1 MFGPLLIFYLGII
14 DNMLDPRLKDKTW
27 RMSHLYKIRTKDGE
41 LKRFKRNRAQVHF
54 NANRHSRN
62 IILKSRQLGITTD
75 ETIDTLDDSLF
86 TKNMDALFIAHQK
99 EDAEEIFD
107 KKVRVAWENVP
118 AQIRNKYKVETNR
131 TNQMSFDFMD
141 GNKSSFLVKVSGR
154 SGTYRRLHISEF
166 AKVCVKEPKKAKEMI
181 TGSIPAVP
189 IDGRVDIEGTAEGE
203 IGYFYEM
210 FWEAWERERTPL
222 ATEFKAFFYNWTWD
236 DEEIAKITYVVDF
249 KDMDEG
255 EKFAEYATL
264 HRLTGQQITYYYL
277 KWLSLKK
284 DWNMLHQ
291 EYPTTPEEAF
301 VSTGNKLFDINKLE
315 QQPIREGET
324 VGDWI
329 FYAKYNP
336 MHTYGV
342 GADPSEGIGGDNA
355 TIVIIDFTEGE
366 VVGVFCSKWTTP
378 DVLAY
383 EAVRVAKIFG
393 NAILAPERNNHG
405 HAFIVVAREIYDNVY
420 EEIVVDKVKDTRT
433 KKYGFHMNSRSKPN
447 ILYALNTALNEGD
460 LTIPSKALVRECR
473 TYLRE
478 DMNEVSH
485 NDDTIGHWDRLM
497 ACAIAW
503 EMRLHADYV
512 DPNQEPEEEYDDDG
526 NKKIPSDEAMT
537 WEERFGIV

>member
-1 MFGPLLIFYLGII
+1 
-14 DNMLDPRLKDKTW
+14 MLDPRLKSKEW
-27 RMSHLYKIRTKDGE
+27 RMSHLYKIRTKRGK
-41 LKRFKRNRAQVHF
+41 LTRFKRNRAQTHF
-54 NANRHSRN
+54 NANKHSRN

-86 TKNMDALFIAHQK
+86 TKNMDSLFIAHQK

-107 KKVRVAWENVP
+107 KKVRVAWENIP

-131 TNQMSFDFMD
+131 TNQMSFDFKD

-166 AKVCVKEPKKAKEMI
+166 AKVCVKEPKKAKEML

-203 IGYFYEM
+203 LGYFYEM
-210 FWEAWERERTPL
+210 FWEAWERQREPL

-236 DEEIAKITYVVDF
+236 DEEIATINYVIPF
-249 KDMDEG
+249 TEMDQG
-255 EKFAEYATL
+255 EKFKDYAEL
-264 HRLTGQQITYYYL
+264 HKLTPQQITYYYL

-301 VSTGNKLFDINKLE
+301 VATGNKLFDINKLGE
-315 QQPIREGET
+315 QPIRDGEV
-324 VGDWI
+324 VGDWVY
-329 FYAKYNP
+329 YAKYNP

-355 TIVIIDFTEGE
+355 TIVVIDFTVGE
-366 VVGVFCSKWTTP
+366 VVAVFCSKYTP
-378 DVLAY
+378 ADVLAY
-383 EAVRVAKIFG
+383 EAVKVSKLYG

-405 HAFIVVAREIYDNVY
+405 HAFIVVAREIYDNLY
-420 EEIVVDKVKDTRT
+420 EEVIVDKVKATRT
-433 KKYGFHMNSRSKPN
+433 RKYGFHTNSRSKPN
-447 ILYALNTALNEGD
+447 ILLAMNTALNED
-460 LTIPSKALVRECR
+460 NLKIPDKALVRECR

-478 DMNEVSH
+478 DMNEVEH

-503 EMRLHADYV
+503 EMRLHADYI
-512 DPNQEPEEEYDDDG
+512 DPNQDPEQWDEDENRKIQAGDDT
-526 NKKIPSDEAMT
+526 EMT
-537 WEERFGIV
+537 WQEKFGII

>member
-1 MFGPLLIFYLGII
+1 
-14 DNMLDPRLKDKTW
+14 MLDPRLKDKTW

-41 LKRFKRNRAQVHF
+41 LKRFKRNRAQEHF
-54 NANRHSRN
+54 NANKHSRN

-75 ETIDTLDDSLF
+75 ETIDTLDDCLF
-86 TKNMDALFIAHQK
+86 SKNMDALFIAHQK

-107 KKVRVAWENVP
+107 KKVRIAWENVLP
-118 AQIRNKYKVETNR
+118 ELRAKYKVETNR
-131 TNQMSFDFMD
+131 TNQMTFDFKD

-210 FWEAWERERTPL
+210 FWEAWERPRAPL
-222 ATEFKAFFYNWTWD
+222 STEFKAFFYNWTWD
-236 DEEIAKITYVVDF
+236 DAEIAKIKVIIPF
-249 KDMDEG
+249 EEMDEG
-255 EKFAEYATL
+255 EKFKDYMIL
-264 HRLTGQQITYYYL
+264 HRLTAQEITYYYL

-301 VSTGNKLFDINKLE
+301 VSTGNKLFDINKLAE
-315 QQPIREGET
+315 QPIRDGEA
-324 VGDWI
+324 VGDWV

-336 MHTYGV
+336 MHTYGI

-355 TIVIIDFTEGE
+355 TIVIIDFTVGE

-383 EAVRVAKIFG
+383 EAVRVAKIYG

-420 EEIVVDKVKDTRT
+420 EEVIVDKVKDTRT
-433 KKYGFHMNSRSKPN
+433 RKYGFHMNARTKPN
-447 ILYALNTALNEGD
+447 VLYSLNTAINED
-460 LTIPSKALVRECR
+460 NLKIPDKALVREAR

-478 DMNEVSH
+478 DMNEVNH
-485 NDDTIGHWDRLM
+485 NEDTIGHWDRLM

-512 DPNQEPEEEYDDDG
+512 DPNDIQEEWDQDENKKIIVGGPEEEQ
-526 NKKIPSDEAMT
+526 PMS
-537 WEERFGIV
+537 WEERFGII